1 MLYDGVPVDLTPEQE
16 EVATFFAV
24 MKETGGWRGQVPL
37 GWSLSRASLGLCG
50 GTGVGGF
57 LGPES
62 LPIAHRTTSLSAHTT
77 PAKFR
82 PAPHQLSFAA
92 PFALAHGGHQSCWC
106 HSVTNYTAHSGP
118 AGLYNTAFHN
128 LLCTPPFLPADYMNK
143 PKFLENFWE
152 GFREVLGPRH
162 VIKGLDK

>member
-1 MLYDGVPVDLTPEQE
+1 MAWAGPSRVVFEQGFSGALWRLCWRLSGV
-16 EVATFFAV
+16 
-24 MKETGGWRGQVPL
+24 
-37 GWSLSRASLGLCG
+37 
-50 GTGVGGF
+50 
-57 LGPES
+57 ES
-62 LPIAHRTTSLSAHTT
+62 LPIAHRTTYLSAHTT

-118 AGLYNTAFHN
+118 AGLYNTAF
-128 LLCTPPFLPADYMNK
+128 LPADYMNK